1 VLIERDL
8 FGREEKQLHR
18 CLADSSEATEN
29 ADKKTEGGMNGW
41 LLSGGFICRVI
52 LIWIEKQTNNH
63 TPRVMKMIFEL
74 NKKDC

>member
-8 FGREEKQLHR
+8 FGREENQLHR

-29 ADKKTEGGMNGW
+29 ADKKTDGRMNGW

-52 LIWIEKQTNNH
+52 LIWIEKKTNKQTQTQVTTRPKSNEDD
-63 TPRVMKMIFEL
+63 F
-74 NKKDC
+74 